1 MCRLSITSR
10 SHHTYVSLVRRGVRS
25 QAALG
30 VTITYYGKIQFITT
44 ASFRFLQPPADS
56 AMFANRSSTTILILP
71 VVVIFCFVLE
81 CSAFQKLFSTTTTT
95 TTTTNNKHKLYGL
108 LRRREHNIISS
119 QKDNNADNNN
129 TNNNNHNHNNNNDNS
144 EYHNNVINSSTNKS
158 VLTRRNLVKSSL
170 SLLTINA
177 CLPRESFASSDDD
190 ESRTTSITATATA
203 TAAAAAEPFT
213 VILTVQIDGQNQND
227 DIKTYSEI
235 EIEVRP
241 DWAPLASN
249 RFKELVQSGFYIDSR
264 FFRVLPGYVAQF
276 GISADPQLNKEWM
289 FCGVDVDVDVDDKL
303 QSNNNS
309 NSNINSNSNNNNCHP
324 PLIDEPRK
332 EHNKR
337 GTLSFASSGK
347 NSRTTQVFINLGN
360 NDGVPNFLDG
370 QNFVPF
376 ARVVRGMDDTVKQ
389 LNSEYGRKEKMSGGL
404 TGSVN
409 QGKAAYYGAKYL
421 DAVFP
426 KLSIIKDAKII

>member
-1 MCRLSITSR
+1 M
-10 SHHTYVSLVRRGVRS
+10 
-25 QAALG
+25 
-30 VTITYYGKIQFITT
+30 
-44 ASFRFLQPPADS
+44 
-56 AMFANRSSTTILILP
+56 
-71 VVVIFCFVLE
+71 VVVVE
-81 CSAFQKLFSTTTTT
+81 CSGFNRVLSSKRRIATS
-95 TTTTNNKHKLYGL
+95 TNNKYNPCGL
-108 LRRREHNIISS
+108 LRRREHNLISV
-119 QKDNNADNNN
+119 QKDNNANSNNI
-129 TNNNNHNHNNNNDNS
+129 NNNDNS
-144 EYHNNVINSSTNKS
+144 ENHSNVINSNTNES

-177 CLPRESFASSDDD
+177 CFPRESFASSND
-190 ESRTTSITATATA
+190 ESRTP
-203 TAAAAAEPFT
+203 TAAAAAAAATTVEPFT
-213 VILTVQIDGQNQND
+213 VILTVQIDGQNQDD

-289 FCGVDVDVDVDDKL
+289 FCGVDVDVNDDVDDDVDDKV
-303 QSNNNS
+303 QT
-309 NSNINSNSNNNNCHP
+309 NINSNNHNCHL

-347 NSRTTQVFINLGN
+347 NSRTAQVFINLGN

>member
-1 MCRLSITSR
+1 M
-10 SHHTYVSLVRRGVRS
+10 
-25 QAALG
+25 
-30 VTITYYGKIQFITT
+30 
-44 ASFRFLQPPADS
+44 
-56 AMFANRSSTTILILP
+56 LI
-71 VVVIFCFVLE
+71 
-81 CSAFQKLFSTTTTT
+81 
-95 TTTTNNKHKLYGL
+95 
-108 LRRREHNIISS
+108 RREHNIISS
-119 QKDNNADNNN
+119 QNDNNANSNNM
-129 TNNNNHNHNNNNDNS
+129 NNNDNS
-144 EYHNNVINSSTNKS
+144 EDHSNVINSNTNKS

-170 SLLTINA
+170 SLLTVNA
-177 CLPRESFASSDDD
+177 CFPRESFASSND
-190 ESRTTSITATATA
+190 ESKTTI
-203 TAAAAAEPFT
+203 AAAAAATAEPFT
-213 VILTVQIDGQNQND
+213 VILTVQIDGQNQDD

-289 FCGVDVDVDVDDKL
+289 FCGVDVDVDVDVNDKV
-303 QSNNNS
+303 Q
-309 NSNINSNSNNNNCHP
+309 SNINSNNSNCHP

-376 ARVVRGMDDTVKQ
+376 ARVVRGLDDTVKQ

>member
-1 MCRLSITSR
+1 
-10 SHHTYVSLVRRGVRS
+10 
-25 QAALG
+25 
-30 VTITYYGKIQFITT
+30 
-44 ASFRFLQPPADS
+44 
-56 AMFANRSSTTILILP
+56 MFANRRSTTILIL
-71 VVVIFCFVLE
+71 VVIFVE

-95 TTTTNNKHKLYGL
+95 TTNNKYKPCGL

-119 QKDNNADNNN
+119 QKDNNANGNNI
-129 TNNNNHNHNNNNDNS
+129 NNYDNS
-144 EYHNNVINSSTNKS
+144 EDHNNVINSNTIKS

-177 CLPRESFASSDDD
+177 CFPRESFASSDD
-190 ESRTTSITATATA
+190 ESRTAA
-203 TAAAAAEPFT
+203 AAAAAEPFT
-213 VILTVQIDGQNQND
+213 VILTVQIDGQNQDD

-289 FCGVDVDVDVDDKL
+289 FCGVDVDVDVDDKV
-303 QSNNNS
+303 Q
-309 NSNINSNSNNNNCHP
+309 SNINSSDNNCHP

-421 DAVFP
+421 DAIFP
-426 KLSIIKDAKII
+426 KLSIIKDAQII

>member
-203 TAAAAAEPFT
+203 AAAAAEPFT